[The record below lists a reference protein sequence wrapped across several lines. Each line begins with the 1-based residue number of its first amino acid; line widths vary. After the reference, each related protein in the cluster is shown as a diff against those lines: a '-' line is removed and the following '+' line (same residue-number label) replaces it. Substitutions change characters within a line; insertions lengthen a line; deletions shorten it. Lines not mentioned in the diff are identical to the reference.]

1 MTHKRADDEAGISIY
16 RGHEKRPGDNM
27 QILSIPNTLRFVRGD
42 QSMRE
47 QLFSI
52 KLYLAEDGERPYPVR
67 IVIG

>member
-1 MTHKRADDEAGISIY
+1 
-16 RGHEKRPGDNM
+16 M

-42 QSMRE
+42 QSVRE